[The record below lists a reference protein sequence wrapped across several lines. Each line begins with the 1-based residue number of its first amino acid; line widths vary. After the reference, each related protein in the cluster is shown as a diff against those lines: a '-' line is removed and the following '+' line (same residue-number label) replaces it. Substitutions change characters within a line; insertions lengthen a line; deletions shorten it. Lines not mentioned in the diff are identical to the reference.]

1 MAAGYREPGGAD
13 AGAEFDRTLAVAAA
27 GCRRQQDGVVAD
39 AMAAARLAQLEAAAE
54 HGVERRV
61 AREIIHRD

>member
-1 MAAGYREPGGAD
+1 MAAVHRESSGAN
-13 AGAEFDRTLAVAAA
+13 AGAELDRALTVAAA

-54 HGVERRV
+54 HGVERRII
-61 AREIIHRD
+61 REIIHRD